1 MHGGP
6 PQQQYCRCS
15 RENRRIHVDGFM
27 IHLIW
32 AKEAHYIYFFLFPL
46 LHSFHACGILRS
58 QSHVF
63 SIIWNCGH
71 VFLFF
76 FFSSLRCGS
85 ARLCYICSSPC
96 QTVVQMMTCACSLSV
111 HVVYQDKNKAG
122 FTASF
127 KWHDSL
133 IFVDHKFRCHD
144 IIKKKKTAWN
154 LRSPMLGVHT
164 KDNTIWPKK
173 KK

>member
-76 FFSSLRCGS
+76 FFPPYVVALLGFVTF
-85 ARLCYICSSPC
+85 ARHPVKL
-96 QTVVQMMTCACSLSV
+96 L
-111 HVVYQDKNKAG
+111 
-122 FTASF
+122 F
-127 KWHDSL
+127 KWWHVLVLCLSMSCIKTKIRPDLLHLSSGTIPLFLWITNSDVMTSL
-133 IFVDHKFRCHD
+133 
-144 IIKKKKTAWN
+144 KKKTAWN